1 MTKTLEISEADTPD
15 EFVPCDHCGHRSYY
29 FIRLESGKDLSY
41 CIHHWNK
48 HQDKLWEVAVTVVDM
63 SHLLSK

>member
-1 MTKTLEISEADTPD
+1 MTKTLEISEGDVD

-29 FIRLESGKDLSY
+29 FIRLESGNELSY
-41 CIHHWNK
+41 CGHAWAK
-48 HQDKLWEVAVTVVDM
+48 YQDKLWEVAVTVVDM